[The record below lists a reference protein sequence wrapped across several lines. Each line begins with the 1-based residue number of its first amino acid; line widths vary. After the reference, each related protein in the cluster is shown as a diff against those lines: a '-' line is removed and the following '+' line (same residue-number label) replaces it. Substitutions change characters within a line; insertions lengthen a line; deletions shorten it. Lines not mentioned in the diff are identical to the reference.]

1 MKSIYEQAMGDDFQ
15 SLHPKLQQKFSLTS
29 QQNVMA
35 LSVGVMDR
43 IWGGAFFMKP
53 VLQLL
58 AKKHLTFKERGENI
72 PFVLENVAYQNQAG
86 IECFAW
92 IRTFQ
97 FAKKKRHFDAT
108 MIYDAKTNQIVDYLG
123 IDQDVISTIDY
134 TILANGGIQLTSNRL
149 MILFGERLVQIPKW
163 LDGTANVREW
173 YDDDRDTFRIH
184 VEVSNPYFGTIFG
197 YEGSFL
203 TEFLPIDQV
212 PKTALPRRER
222 VGSYNEYKKGLR

>member
-1 MKSIYEQAMGDDFQ
+1 MKAEGAKSIYERAIGADFQ

-29 QQNVMA
+29 QQNTMA
-35 LSVGVMDR
+35 RSVGVMDR

-58 AKKHLTFKERGENI
+58 TKKHLTFKERGENI

-86 IECFAW
+86 VECFAW

-108 MIYDAKTNQIVDYLG
+108 MMYDAKTKQIVDYLG

-134 TILANGGIQLTSNRL
+134 TVLENGGIQLTSNRL
-149 MILFGERLVQIPKW
+149 MILFRGRWVQLPKW
-163 LDGTANVREW
+163 LDGTADVREW
-173 YDDDRDTFRIH
+173 YDENHDTFRIR
-184 VEVSNPYFGTIFG
+184 VEVSNPFFGTIFG
-197 YEGSFL
+197 YEGSFV
-203 TEFLPIDQV
+203 TEFMSIDDI
-212 PKTALPRRER
+212 PKSALPRRER
-222 VGSYNEYKKGLR
+222 VGE